1 MADVTSL
8 STLGK
13 DVHNW
18 LLQAHAAEFQFQPL
32 DIFHFYTRL
41 SKQISANV
49 LTVVAYIQ
57 GLFSY
62 KLSVFM
68 TNYLCAIKISS
79 NAYDQI

>member
-8 STLGK
+8 NTWGK

-18 LLQAHAAEFQFQPL
+18 LLQAYAAGFQFQPL

-49 LTVVAYIQ
+49 LTMVASIQ

-68 TNYLCAIKISS
+68 SNYLCAIKISS